1 MQKQQYDL
9 CHEVLRRLQSEKVL
23 PHLILTGSWCLL
35 LYRQYFGKT
44 ALFSTLRTRDIDFL
58 VPLPV
63 SIKDKVDV
71 PQLLEDLGFVVDYK
85 GNEGFMQLVHPE
97 LMLEFL
103 VPQRGRESNYA
114 HALPQLGM
122 NAQPLRY
129 MDMATMHTIKLTFE
143 GVPLSVPHPASF
155 ALHKLL
161 VAPRRKDETKRA
173 RDIAVAVELLN
184 MLLARRDTAIL
195 ANVVGRIP
203 ASWRKTIFKT
213 LKGSGAEDIRK
224 QIEPFSASKSDIK

>member
-1 MQKQQYDL
+1 MQKLQYDL

-44 ALFSTLRTRDIDFL
+44 AIFATLRTRDIDFL

-71 PQLLEDLGFVVDYK
+71 PLMLEDLGFVVDYK

-103 VPQRGRESNYA
+103 VPQRGRESNHA
-114 HALPQLGM
+114 HPLPQLGM

-129 MDMATMHTIKLTFE
+129 MDMATMHTIQLTFE
-143 GVPLSVPHPASF
+143 GIPLSVPHPASF
-155 ALHKLL
+155 SLHKLL
-161 VAPRRKDETKRA
+161 VAPRRKEEAKRT
-173 RDIAVAVELLN
+173 RDIEVAVELLN
-184 MLLARRDTAIL
+184 LLLARRDTAIL
-195 ANVVGRIP
+195 AKVISHIP
-203 ASWRKTIFKT
+203 VSWRNTIFKE
-213 LKGSGAEDIRK
+213 LKGAGAEDIRK
-224 QIEPFSASKSDIK
+224 QLEPFAAR